1 MSGDESLPEART
13 VAFSVVMP
21 PAAELPLAIY
31 ANWASANHSQ
41 GEVILDFAQV
51 ALPSTEDELKAL
63 GESPVIVAKPL
74 VRIAIPPL
82 MLDSL
87 IEALQKRRAL
97 MEHDDPTA
105 KAAT

>member
-1 MSGDESLPEART
+1 MSGDESAPEART
-13 VAFSVVMP
+13 VTFSVVLP

-41 GEVILDFAQV
+41 SEVILDFAQV

-63 GESPVIVAKPL
+63 GENPVVVAKPL

-87 IEALQKRRAL
+87 IEALKKRRAL
-97 MEHDDPTA
+97 MERDNPA
-105 KAAT
+105 PESAT

>member
-13 VAFSVVMP
+13 VTFSVVLP
-21 PAAELPLAIY
+21 PAPELPLAIY
-31 ANWASANHSQ
+31 ANWAAANHSQ
-41 GEVILDFAQV
+41 SEVILDFAQV
-51 ALPSTEDELKAL
+51 ALPSTEAELKAL
-63 GESPVIVAKPL
+63 GDSPVIVAKPV

-97 MEHDDPTA
+97 MERDDPKEESGA
-105 KAAT
+105 